1 MASTNPSSVRLSRS
15 TSDLS
20 AVNHQ
25 TTSGASSSRTDGT
38 TKDTLPRAKIQALE
52 QFVKFGRKGKQK
64 EKEKSN
70 QKATEFPPPS
80 WFNSTPIS
88 TTSSSPP
95 PLANA
100 APNTAARAAAHRD
113 NSSPLPPCTPPQ
125 LAPRTDSPTG
135 LEPPRLNSEI
145 ALNTSRRDVAD
156 VPTALVA
163 PSETTRSP
171 TLERRGSSFPN
182 VASIDGDDVA
192 PPEPL
197 TLARRIQ
204 ALLRPQTAREA
215 PTPSLTDATT
225 SSGAARSDIAGP
237 DTPGGSIPPG
247 PVPVSDSRFLALLG
261 NTNVM
266 SGSLDKGRQ
275 SVFAILDRLRRPSD
289 RATEVPSGSTPS
301 SISEE
306 DQDDEESE
314 GESSIML
321 YGPLVP
327 SEDSEVELA
336 ASDIMSVFDDGE
348 TFEFEQPARPLSFM
362 EAGEQLTPR
371 SPPRAL
377 SPETPGTSAQDEGPA
392 GASQSDTQK
401 DPSTVRWFDT
411 WKGKVMEGGKLV
423 SDKVVEG
430 TKSWKGKAVED
441 PKMEDRKVVKTKT
454 RWVPSPDK
462 ISFQATWWGYR
473 LCVFGPRFTCIAGL
487 SS

>member
-1 MASTNPSSVRLSRS
+1 MASTNPSSARLSRS

-25 TTSGASSSRTDGT
+25 TTSGASSSRTDST

-70 QKATEFPPPS
+70 HKATEFPPPS

-88 TTSSSPP
+88 TTSSPP
-95 PLANA
+95 PPANA

-113 NSSPLPPCTPPQ
+113 NSSPLPPPRTPPQ
-125 LAPRTDSPTG
+125 LAPRTDSPTD

-145 ALNTSRRDVAD
+145 ALNTSRRVA
-156 VPTALVA
+156 PTAPVA
-163 PSETTRSP
+163 PSETTRSF

-204 ALLRPQTAREA
+204 ALLRPQTALEA
-215 PTPSLTDATT
+215 PTPSLTDAAT

-237 DTPGGSIPPG
+237 ATPGGSMPPG

-275 SVFAILDRLRRPSD
+275 SVFAILDRLRPSA
-289 RATEVPSGSTPS
+289 RSTEVPSGSTPL

-306 DQDDEESE
+306 EQDDEESE
-314 GESSIML
+314 GDSSIML

-377 SPETPGTSAQDEGPA
+377 SPEASGTSAQDDGPA
-392 GASQSDTQK
+392 NASQSDTQK
-401 DPSTVRWFDT
+401 DPSNVRWFDT

-441 PKMEDRKVVKTKT
+441 RKAEDRKIVKTKT

-473 LCVFGPRFTCIAGL
+473 LCVFAPTFMCITGL